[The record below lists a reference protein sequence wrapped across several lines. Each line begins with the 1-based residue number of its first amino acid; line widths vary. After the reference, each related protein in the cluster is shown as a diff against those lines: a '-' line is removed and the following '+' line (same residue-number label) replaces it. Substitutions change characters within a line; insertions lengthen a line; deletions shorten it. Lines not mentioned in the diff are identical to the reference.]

1 MNRCARCFNPRW
13 LHDRDM
19 AHYWQIYGVCGQF
32 YAFEVI
38 EGSSRDNERT
48 T

>member
-19 AHYWQIYGVCGQF
+19 SAYWQIYGVCGQF

-38 EGSSRDNERT
+38 EGSNHDNERT